1 MLPIGY
7 IYLLP
12 ISNIMNRFMEIAN
25 KEKDKEYTKQKLLT
39 AVGIVIDREGFE
51 KVGVNAVANEA
62 KVSKILIYRYFG
74 SLDDLIIEYLS
85 VNDFWISFSIDLPK
99 DDNLKEFLKTMFRKQ
114 ISQLRSN
121 KLMGRLHRWELS
133 ANNSVIEKLRLK
145 RESKGITLITIISQL
160 AQYPQ
165 EDVAALATILSA
177 SITYLTMLSEHCP
190 MYNGIDLQSEKGWIQ
205 IAKGVDLLIDAWYD
219 HKK

>member
-1 MLPIGY
+1 
-7 IYLLP
+7 
-12 ISNIMNRFMEIAN
+12 MEIAN

-39 AVGIVIDREGFE
+39 AVGIVINREGFE

-74 SLDDLIIEYLS
+74 SLDELIIEYLS
-85 VNDFWISFSIDLPK
+85 QNDFWISFSIDLPK
-99 DDNLKEFLKTMFRKQ
+99 DDNLKEFLKKMFRGQ
-114 ISQLRSN
+114 ITQLRSN

-165 EDVAALATILSA
+165 EDVAALATVLSA

-190 MYNGIDLQSEKGWIQ
+190 MYNGIDLQSEKGWNQ

-219 HKK
+219 NYKK

>member
-1 MLPIGY
+1 
-7 IYLLP
+7 
-12 ISNIMNRFMEIAN
+12 MEIIN
-25 KEKDKEYTKQKLLT
+25 NEKDREYTKQKLIT
-39 AVGIVIDREGFE
+39 AVGVVINRDGFE

-62 KVSKILIYRYFG
+62 KVSKVLIYRYFG
-74 SLDDLIIEYLS
+74 SLDDLIIDYLS
-85 VNDFWISFSIDLPK
+85 QNDFWISFSIDLPK
-99 DDNLKEFLKTMFRKQ
+99 DDNLKEFLKKLFREQ
-114 ISQLRSN
+114 ISQLRSS

-133 ANNSVIEKLRLK
+133 ANNSVIEKLRLR
-145 RESKGITLITIISQL
+145 RESKGITLIIVVSQL

-190 MYNGIDLQSEKGWIQ
+190 MYNGIDLQSEKGWSQ

-219 HKK
+219 SHKK

>member
-1 MLPIGY
+1 
-7 IYLLP
+7 
-12 ISNIMNRFMEIAN
+12 MEIIN
-25 KEKDKEYTKQKLLT
+25 NEKDREYTKQKLIT
-39 AVGIVIDREGFE
+39 AVGVVINRDGFE

-62 KVSKILIYRYFG
+62 KVSKVLIYRYFG
-74 SLDDLIIEYLS
+74 SLDDLIIDYLS
-85 VNDFWISFSIDLPK
+85 QNDFWISFSIDLPK
-99 DDNLKEFLKTMFRKQ
+99 DDNLKEFLKKLFREQ
-114 ISQLRSN
+114 IFQLRSS

-133 ANNSVIEKLRLK
+133 ANNSVIEKLRLR
-145 RESKGITLITIISQL
+145 RESKGITLIIVVSQL

-190 MYNGIDLQSEKGWIQ
+190 MYNGIDLQSEKGWSQ

-219 HKK
+219 SHKK

>member
-1 MLPIGY
+1 
-7 IYLLP
+7 
-12 ISNIMNRFMEIAN
+12 MEIIN
-25 KEKDKEYTKQKLLT
+25 NEKDREYTKQKLIT
-39 AVGIVIDREGFE
+39 AVGVVINRDGFE

-62 KVSKILIYRYFG
+62 KVSKVLIYRYFG
-74 SLDDLIIEYLS
+74 SLDDLIIDYLS
-85 VNDFWISFSIDLPK
+85 QNDFWISFSIDLPK
-99 DDNLKEFLKTMFRKQ
+99 DDNLKEFLKKLFREQ
-114 ISQLRSN
+114 ISQLRSS

-133 ANNSVIEKLRLK
+133 ASNSVIEKLRLR
-145 RESKGITLITIISQL
+145 RESKGITLITVVSQL

-190 MYNGIDLQSEKGWIQ
+190 MYNGIDLQSEKGWSQ

-219 HKK
+219 SHKK